1 MKQMIKGAGAI
12 SAVVLAV
19 AMAMCLG
26 DSRPI
31 AGWMQT
37 YLTALALVSV
47 CGFAAWVSD
56 HE

>member
-12 SAVVLAV
+12 SAVVLCV

-31 AGWMQT
+31 AGWVQAYMAT
-37 YLTALALVSV
+37 LALVSV
-47 CGFAAWVSD
+47 CGFAAWVSE
-56 HE
+56 HK

>member
-12 SAVVLAV
+12 SAVVLCV
-19 AMAMCLG
+19 AMAICLG

-31 AGWMQT
+31 AGWMQA
-37 YLTALALVSV
+37 YLTGLALVSV